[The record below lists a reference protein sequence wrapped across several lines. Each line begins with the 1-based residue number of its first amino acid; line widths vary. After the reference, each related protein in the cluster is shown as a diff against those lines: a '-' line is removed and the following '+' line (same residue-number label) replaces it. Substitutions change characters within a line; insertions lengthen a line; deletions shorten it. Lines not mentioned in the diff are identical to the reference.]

1 MTGNS
6 IQARI
11 GQANVTP
18 YCYRIMLA
26 LLFILATSC
35 LSVDPYKNFEDQL
48 QREVG
53 ESIDDA
59 RSPSRLNRPE
69 LISTKSLPNGNLEYR
84 YAFENYRGI
93 CRYAYEV
100 DPATHRIV
108 AWRYDGEDKDKA
120 CFVIP

>member
-1 MTGNS
+1 
-6 IQARI
+6 
-11 GQANVTP
+11 
-18 YCYRIMLA
+18 MLV
-26 LLFILATSC
+26 LSFFLATSC

-53 ESIDDA
+53 KCIDNA
-59 RSPSRLNRPE
+59 RSPSRRNQSE
-69 LISTKSLPNGNLEYR
+69 LISTRSLPNDNVEYR

-93 CRYAYEV
+93 CRYALEV
-100 DPATHRIV
+100 DPATRRIV